1 MLRSLPNLFYN
12 IKNSPTD
19 PQVLVGKNLWRRAE
33 LLREYKTSMTI
44 FNEYIIKEGERP
56 ENIATQFYQN
66 PFYNW
71 TILVI
76 NDITNVYEQWPKSTR
91 QLNEYVYSKYDN
103 PMATKHYV
111 TTEVKDALNNVIV
124 PAGKIVPSSFQ
135 VAYWNGSVTVTAN
148 PVVSVTYYNYE
159 ADLNAKKEKI
169 QIVRPEFIEDFV
181 KIYKKHQVKGGL
193 ISTANSFYSI
203 DLS

>member
-1 MLRSLPNLFYN
+1 MLNSLPNLYYN
-12 IKNSPTD
+12 IRNSPTD
-19 PQVLVGKNLWRRAE
+19 PKVLVGKNLWRRAE
-33 LLREYKTSMTI
+33 LLREYKSSMTI
-44 FNEYIIKEGERP
+44 FNEYIIKEGEKP
-56 ENIATQFYQN
+56 EDIAIKFYKN

-76 NDITNVYEQWPKSTR
+76 NDITNFYEQWPKSTR
-91 QLNEYVYSKYDN
+91 QLNEYVYAKYDN

-111 TTEVKDALNNVIV
+111 TTEVKDANDNVIV

-148 PVVSVTYYNYE
+148 PVVSVTYYNHE

-169 QIVRPEFIEDFV
+169 QIVKPSYIEDFV
-181 KIYKKHQVKGGL
+181 KVYKKNQIKGGR
-193 ISTANSFYSI
+193 ISAGNSFYSI

>member
-1 MLRSLPNLFYN
+1 MLNSLPNLYYN
-12 IKNSPTD
+12 IRNSPTD
-19 PQVLVGKNLWRRAE
+19 PKVLVGKNLWRRAE
-33 LLREYKTSMTI
+33 LLREYKSSMTI
-44 FNEYIIKEGERP
+44 FNEYIIKEGEKP
-56 ENIATQFYQN
+56 EDIAIKFYKN

-76 NDITNVYEQWPKSTR
+76 NDITNFYEQWPRSTR
-91 QLNEYVYSKYDN
+91 QLNEYVYAKYDN

-111 TTEVKDALNNVIV
+111 TTEVKDANDNVIV

-148 PVVSVTYYNYE
+148 PVVSVTYYNHE

-169 QIVRPEFIEDFV
+169 QIVKPSYIVDFV
-181 KIYKKHQVKGGL
+181 KVYKKNQIKGCR
-193 ISTANSFYSI
+193 ISAGNSFYSI

>member
-1 MLRSLPNLFYN
+1 MLNSLPNLYYN
-12 IKNSPTD
+12 IRNSPTD
-19 PQVLVGKNLWRRAE
+19 PKVLVGKNLWRRAE
-33 LLREYKTSMTI
+33 LLREYKSSMTI
-44 FNEYIIKEGERP
+44 FNEYIIKEGEKP
-56 ENIATQFYQN
+56 EDIAIKFYKN

-76 NDITNVYEQWPKSTR
+76 NDITNFYEQWPKSTR
-91 QLNEYVYSKYDN
+91 QLNEYVYAKYDN

-111 TTEVKDALNNVIV
+111 TTEVKDANDNVIV

-148 PVVSVTYYNYE
+148 PVVSVTYYNHE

-169 QIVRPEFIEDFV
+169 QIVKPSYVEDFV
-181 KIYKKHQVKGGL
+181 KVYKKNQIKGGR
-193 ISTANSFYSI
+193 ISAGNSFYSI